1 MNFKEKIIRKEIE
14 YMENKDIFEWLEK
27 QNYQTEYEETG
38 EYKMYFDLDMPKILE
53 DYYNWRKNNEINDI

>member
-53 DYYNWRKNNEINDI
+53 DYYNWRKNNEINNI